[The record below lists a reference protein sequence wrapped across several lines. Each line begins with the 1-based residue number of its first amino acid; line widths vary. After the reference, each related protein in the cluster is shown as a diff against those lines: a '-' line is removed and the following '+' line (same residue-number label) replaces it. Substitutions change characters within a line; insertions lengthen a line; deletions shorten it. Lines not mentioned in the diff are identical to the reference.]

1 VRSVLPA
8 VLLVL
13 AILAPTL
20 SFADKKEEQVVGD
33 KPLLLLMNPPEEET
47 VLHVKSFLMEVQI
60 DGKQVG
66 QNIVVDIS
74 IEKTDG
80 GYIATW
86 DAVHIYSIEL
96 ANNVKRTRLRA
107 KHYGTDTGSIRNIV
121 VKEKV
126 ITFDIIRSHGDMKVD
141 IFRTGE
147 YHFGV
152 EIKAYGIHDSK
163 KKQRKFTEEW
173 VMTTGIKLP
182 SEEIFG
188 FPEKKVK
195 KRH

>member
-1 VRSVLPA
+1 MRRVLPA

-13 AILAPTL
+13 AILAPT
-20 SFADKKEEQVVGD
+20 FAFAEQEG
-33 KPLLLLMNPPEEET
+33 ET
-47 VLHVKSFLMEVQI
+47 VLRDKSLSMTKRQEGETVFRVKSFLLAIQV
-60 DGKQVG
+60 DGKQGG
-66 QNIVVDIS
+66 QNMVVDIS

-86 DAVHIYSIEL
+86 DAVHISSIEL
-96 ANNVKRTRLRA
+96 ANNVKKTHLRA

-126 ITFDIIRSHGDMKVD
+126 ITFDIVRSHGNMKVD

-147 YHFGV
+147 FGFDV
-152 EIKAYGIHDSK
+152 EIKAYGTHYSD

-173 VMTTGIKLP
+173 VMTDGIKL
-182 SEEIFG
+182 SSGDIFG
-188 FPEKKVK
+188 YPEKKPK